1 MSKAKK
7 PRQTSLIEKKPRLS
21 NTDVLILMQEHD
33 VKGTYQEVYAI
44 AKAKMFLES
53 KGFSVSKK

>member
-1 MSKAKK
+1 MAKK
-7 PRQTSLIEKKPRLS
+7 PRQTTFIDKKKRLS

-44 AKAKMFLES
+44 AKAKLFLEG
-53 KGFSVSKK
+53 KGFTVTKK